1 MPPSDASGPAAGRS
15 DGSARPPEGRSPDGR
30 SSDDRSPVDRLA
42 AVLAAARG
50 TGPSADELAELLWLA
65 RHMAPPPGGPEDG
78 DGSAAPPRPTPPA
91 GDGRRSP
98 APPAGPRPDPLE
110 PPPDARVPL
119 HLPAGPVPRPRPG
132 PQGTPRTA
140 DPAPG
145 SGAATPSGAPGVAG
159 GGTTLRVPV
168 PPMVTR
174 PLALQRALRPL
185 GRRVPAPDRRV
196 LDEAATAHRIA
207 ALGAGPRAWL
217 PVLRPADERWLRLCL
232 VYDDGPTM
240 PVWLPLVREL
250 HTALVQSGLFRT
262 VELHRA
268 APDGTVPARAA
279 EVPATGRSVTLVVSD
294 CMGPQWREGPAGRR
308 WFRTLRH
315 WADRLPLAVV
325 QPLPERL
332 WPTTAFPVTPGLLCA
347 PHAAAPAAALDFA
360 PYDGSAPPAGAVPVP
375 VLEVAP
381 AWLAHWATLVA
392 DAGGRQLPG
401 AAAWLGP
408 APARPDDEPREDV
421 ALLSAEELVLRF
433 RSSASPEAF
442 RLAGHLA
449 VGEPH
454 LPVMRLV
461 HAAVSRSP
469 RPQHLAE
476 VVLSGMLSE
485 LPGGEPG
492 AYAFREG
499 VREVLLTTLPRSA
512 KGRTRQLLARVGALI
527 DERAGA
533 APGALRAVAPGPR
546 GGAEQVAAEP
556 FAEVSADSAR
566 RLAGPA
572 GLFAGRYRLLHRMAA
587 ADEWLAEDT
596 RNEGEQVLIRT
607 YSRQTWG
614 RLNVLG
620 NAMRLVRLRHPGVA
634 AVTDYG
640 VAEGSP
646 YVVQEYV
653 HGNDLRVLL
662 RDSPHGLP
670 APQLISLLPGIA
682 EALALLHDHYL
693 PHGALSLRTVF
704 VTPEGPVLKVLDFV
718 PLGTASRTD
727 DFRDLGELVRTLC
740 LGREP
745 RGELHL
751 RLTGL
756 PERLRLVLETSITDL
771 LSHHSDTQEEGFT
784 RLRDL
789 AFTGRRYCFF
799 GRVRVFQDERSLPTG
814 PGPEQALLLALV
826 REEGEPVST
835 EDLVAALWD
844 EDDAPPPDA
853 WRLVDSY
860 AARLSEALGV
870 MQDEDGYFLPVDPVD
885 GTAAVDVFRF
895 RDLHAEAERAH
906 AAGDGERAAERA
918 AAALALWSDDPLK
931 DVPGPAARAF
941 RAQLHGMRRT
951 LLERAS
957 GRTTLSF
964 AFAARPGWQADAL
977 TKLSRTV
984 TGLLARGGVAPEG
997 FELLPRASGW
1007 DVALGPDV
1015 PLPALLTE
1023 ILGELPDVVRRFSGL
1038 GLVVTVGGA
1047 PGPDLPLS
1055 TGHATV
1061 VVPSG
1066 LREAL
1071 DDPRFDAVPGADS
1084 WYCQIPAALSPLPL
1098 AAILDR
1104 AAAVVLGF
1112 DGTLTRLYAPGKA
1125 RDAALRLLSL
1135 VVRERDPEEALGGR
1149 PVSRGG
1155 DEFVHPV
1162 DVLRAF
1168 AREGSLAGDLHDQLD
1183 RIERQA
1189 VYGARPVPHA
1199 AALVRALGAAHRG
1212 LALVTDTAPRAVA
1225 TYVATHALDVPTD
1238 AILCRTPDLT
1248 RLLPDPDGLRR
1259 ALERLDTPAERCVM
1273 IGSTVAE
1280 ATAARALGVPFVG
1293 LATDDRV
1300 RDRLLAAGA
1309 RHTVS
1314 SLAEVVDAVRG
1325 R

>member
-1 MPPSDASGPAAGRS
+1 MPPSDAPPPPAGRS
-15 DGSARPPEGRSPDGR
+15 DGGA
-30 SSDDRSPVDRLA
+30 RSPVDRLS

-50 TGPSADELAELLWLA
+50 TGTGTGPSAEELAELLWLA
-65 RHMAPPPGGPEDG
+65 RHMAPPPGTPDEDG
-78 DGSAAPPRPTPPA
+78 AWAARPPRAAPPTA
-91 GDGRRSP
+91 GRRP
-98 APPAGPRPDPLE
+98 AAPPEPPHPALPE
-110 PPPDARVPL
+110 PPPEDRVPL
-119 HLPAGPVPRPRPG
+119 HLPAGPGPRPRPG

-140 DPAPG
+140 DPASG
-145 SGAATPSGAPGVAG
+145 SGAAARPGTPGPAG
-159 GGTTLRVPV
+159 GGTGVRVPV
-168 PPMVTR
+168 PPMVSR

-240 PVWLPLVREL
+240 PLWLPLVREL

-262 VELHRA
+262 VELHRV

-279 EVPATGRSVTLVVSD
+279 EVPATGRTVTLVVSD

-332 WPTTAFPVTPGLLCA
+332 WPTTAFPAAPGLLGA
-347 PHAAAPAAALDFA
+347 PHAAAPAAALGFA
-360 PYDGSAPPAGAVPVP
+360 PYDGSAPPCGAVPVP
-375 VLEVAP
+375 VVEVAP
-381 AWLAHWATLVA
+381 AWLRHWAELVA
-392 DAGGRQLPG
+392 DTGGRQLPG

-408 APARPDDEPREDV
+408 APARPDDEPREDI
-421 ALLSAEELVLRF
+421 ALLSAEDLVLRF

-461 HAAVSRSP
+461 HAAVSRRP
-469 RPQHLAE
+469 LPQHLAE

-485 LPGGEPG
+485 RPGGEPG

-512 KGRTRQLLARVGALI
+512 KGRTRQLLVRVGALI
-527 DERAGA
+527 DERAGT
-533 APGALRAVAPGPR
+533 APGELRAVAPGTGR
-546 GGAEQVAAEP
+546 GAEEVAAEP
-556 FAEVSADSAR
+556 FAEVSPDSVR
-566 RLAGPA
+566 RLTERT

-596 RNEGEQVLIRT
+596 HDDRARVLIRT

-614 RLNVLG
+614 RLHVLG
-620 NAMRLVRLRHPGVA
+620 NAMRLVRLRHPGLA
-634 AVTDYG
+634 AITDYG
-640 VAEGSP
+640 IAENSP
-646 YVVQEYV
+646 YVVQEFV
-653 HGNDLRVLL
+653 HGNNLRILL

-682 EALALLHDHYL
+682 EALALLHDHGL

-727 DFRDLGELVRTLC
+727 DFRALGELVRTLC
-740 LGREP
+740 LGQEP
-745 RGELHL
+745 RGTLHL

-756 PERLRLVLETSITDL
+756 PERLRVVLETSIADL
-771 LSHHSDTQEEGFT
+771 LSHHPDTQEEGFT

-814 PGPEQALLLALV
+814 PGPEQAVLLALV
-826 REEGEPVST
+826 RAEGEPVD
-835 EDLVAALWD
+835 EDGLVAALWD
-844 EDDAPPPDA
+844 EDDVPPDA
-853 WRLVDSY
+853 DRLVDAY
-860 AARLSEALGV
+860 ALHLSENLGV
-870 MQDEDGYFLPVDPVD
+870 MEDDDGCFLPVDPVE
-885 GTAAVDVFRF
+885 GTAAVDVLRF

-906 AAGDGERAAERA
+906 AAGSTRAFAERA
-918 AAALALWSDDPLK
+918 AAALALWTDEPLEG
-931 DVPGPAARAF
+931 VPGPAARAF
-941 RAQLHGMRRT
+941 RAQLRGMRQS
-951 LLERAS
+951 LLERVS
-957 GRTTLSF
+957 DTGTTLSF

-977 TKLSRTV
+977 TKLSRAV
-984 TGLLARGGVAPEG
+984 VELLVQGGVEAEQ
-997 FELLPRASGW
+997 FELLPRENGW
-1007 DVALGPDV
+1007 DATLGPGT
-1015 PLPALLTE
+1015 PLPELMTVLLE
-1023 ILGELPDVVRRFSGL
+1023 ELPDVVRRFNGL
-1038 GLVVTVGGA
+1038 GLLVTVDDP
-1047 PGPDLPLS
+1047 PGPGLPPS
-1055 TGHATV
+1055 TDHAVV

-1071 DDPRFDAVPGADS
+1071 GDPLFEPVPGADA
-1084 WYCQIPAALSPLPL
+1084 WYRRLPAAPGLL
-1098 AAILDR
+1098 AADLDR
-1104 AAAVVLGF
+1104 AAAFVLGF
-1112 DGTLTRLYAPGKA
+1112 DGTLARLYAPGKA
-1125 RDAALRLLSL
+1125 RDAVQRLLSL
-1135 VVRERDPEEALGGR
+1135 AVRERDPEGVR
-1149 PVSRGG
+1149 PPAGTT
-1155 DEFVHPV
+1155 FTHPV

-1168 AREGSLAGDLHDQLD
+1168 AGEGALAGELHDQLD

-1189 VYGARPVPHA
+1189 VHGARPVPHA
-1199 AALVRALGAAHRG
+1199 AALVRAVRAARRG
-1212 LALVTDTAPRAVA
+1212 LAVVTDTAPRAVA
-1225 TYVATHALDVPTD
+1225 TYVATHALDVPAD
-1238 AILCRTPDLT
+1238 AIACRTPDLT

-1259 ALERLDTPAERCVM
+1259 VLGRLGTPAERCVM

-1280 ATAARALGVPFVG
+1280 AGAAAAAGVPFVG
-1293 LATDDRV
+1293 LAPDDRA

-1309 RHTVS
+1309 RHTVG

>member
-1 MPPSDASGPAAGRS
+1 MPPSDAPPPPAGRS
-15 DGSARPPEGRSPDGR
+15 GGPA
-30 SSDDRSPVDRLA
+30 RSPVDRLS
-42 AVLAAARG
+42 AVLAAARSTG
-50 TGPSADELAELLWLA
+50 TGPSAEELAELLWLA
-65 RHMAPPPGGPEDG
+65 RHMAPPPGAPDEDG
-78 DGSAAPPRPTPPA
+78 AWAARPPRAAPPAADRHPGAPPEPPH
-91 GDGRRSP
+91 P
-98 APPAGPRPDPLE
+98 APPE
-110 PPPDARVPL
+110 PPAEDRVPL
-119 HLPAGPVPRPRPG
+119 HLPAGPGPRPRPG
-132 PQGTPRTA
+132 PQGTPRPA
-140 DPAPG
+140 DPAPD
-145 SGAATPSGAPGVAG
+145 SGAGARPGTLGAG
-159 GGTTLRVPV
+159 GGGTSIRVPV
-168 PPMVTR
+168 PPMIPR

-185 GRRVPAPDRRV
+185 GRRVPAPDRHV

-279 EVPATGRSVTLVVSD
+279 DVPATGRTVTLVVSD

-332 WPTTAFPVTPGLLCA
+332 WPTTAFPAAPGLLGA
-347 PHAAAPAAALDFA
+347 PHAAAPTAALGFA

-375 VLEVAP
+375 VVEVAP
-381 AWLAHWATLVA
+381 AWLRHWAALVA
-392 DAGGRQLPG
+392 DTGGRQLPG
-401 AAAWLGP
+401 AAAWLGACP
-408 APARPDDEPREDV
+408 APPDGEPPREDV
-421 ALLSAEELVLRF
+421 ALLSAEDLVLRF

-461 HAAVSRSP
+461 HAAVSRRP
-469 RPQHLAE
+469 LPQHLAE
-476 VVLSGMLSE
+476 VVLSGMLRE
-485 LPGGEPG
+485 RPGGAPG

-512 KGRTRQLLARVGALI
+512 RGRTRQLLARVGALI

-533 APGALRAVAPGPR
+533 APGALRAVAPGTGR
-546 GGAEQVAAEP
+546 GAEEVTAEP
-556 FAEVSADSAR
+556 FAEVSPDSVR
-566 RLAGPA
+566 RLTEHT

-596 RNEGEQVLIRT
+596 RGDGERVLIRT
-607 YSRQTWG
+607 YSRRTWG

-620 NAMRLVRLRHPGVA
+620 NAMRLVKLRHPGVA

-640 VAEGSP
+640 VVETSP
-646 YVVQEYV
+646 YVVQAYI

-670 APQLISLLPGIA
+670 GPQLVSLLPGIA
-682 EALALLHDHYL
+682 EALALLHDHGL

-727 DFRDLGELVRTLC
+727 DFRALGELVRTLC
-740 LGREP
+740 LGQEP
-745 RGELHL
+745 GGTLHL

-756 PERLRLVLETSITDL
+756 PERLRVVLETSITDL
-771 LSHHSDTQEEGFT
+771 LSHHPDTQEEGFT

-799 GRVRVFQDERSLPTG
+799 GRVRVFQDERPLPTG

-826 REEGEPVST
+826 RAEGEPVD
-835 EDLVAALWD
+835 EDGLVAALWD
-844 EDDAPPPDA
+844 EDDVPPDA
-853 WRLVDSY
+853 DRLVD
-860 AARLSEALGV
+860 AHVTRLSETLGV
-870 MQDEDGYFLPVDPVD
+870 MQDDDGYFLPMDPVD
-885 GTAAVDVFRF
+885 GTAAVDVLRF
-895 RDLHAEAERAH
+895 RDLHAGAERAY
-906 AAGDGERAAERA
+906 AAGNARPFAERA
-918 AAALALWSDDPLK
+918 AAALALWTDEPLEG
-931 DVPGPAARAF
+931 VPGPAARAF
-941 RAQLHGMRRT
+941 RAQLRGMRQS
-951 LLERAS
+951 LLERMS
-957 GRTTLSF
+957 DTGTTLSF

-977 TKLSRTV
+977 TKLSRAV
-984 TGLLARGGVAPEG
+984 IELLVQGGVGAG
-997 FELLPRASGW
+997 QFELLPRENGW
-1007 DVALGPDV
+1007 DATLGPGT
-1015 PLPALLTE
+1015 PLPGLMSVLLE
-1023 ILGELPDVVRRFSGL
+1023 ELPDVVRRFNGL
-1038 GLVVTVGGA
+1038 GLVVTVDDP
-1047 PGPDLPLS
+1047 PGPALPPS
-1055 TGHATV
+1055 TDHALV
-1061 VVPSG
+1061 VVPSA
-1066 LREAL
+1066 LRAAL
-1071 DDPRFDAVPGADS
+1071 DDPLFEPVPGAES
-1084 WYCQIPAALSPLPL
+1084 WYRRLPAAPGPL
-1098 AAILDR
+1098 AADLGR

-1112 DGTLTRLYAPGKA
+1112 DGTLARLYAPGKA

-1135 VVRERDPEEALGGR
+1135 VARERQ
-1149 PVSRGG
+1149 G
-1155 DEFVHPV
+1155 DGAGAEFAHPV

-1168 AREGSLAGDLHDQLD
+1168 AGDGAPAGELHDQLD

-1199 AALVRALGAAHRG
+1199 AALVRAVRAARRG
-1212 LALVTDTAPRAVA
+1212 LGVVTDTAPRAVA
-1225 TYVATHALDVPTD
+1225 TYVATHALDIPAD
-1238 AILCRTPDLT
+1238 AISCRRPDLT

-1259 ALERLDTPAERCVM
+1259 VLERLRTPAERCVM

-1280 ATAARALGVPFVG
+1280 AGAAAAAGVPFVG
-1293 LATDDRV
+1293 LAPDGRA

-1309 RHTVS
+1309 RHTVG